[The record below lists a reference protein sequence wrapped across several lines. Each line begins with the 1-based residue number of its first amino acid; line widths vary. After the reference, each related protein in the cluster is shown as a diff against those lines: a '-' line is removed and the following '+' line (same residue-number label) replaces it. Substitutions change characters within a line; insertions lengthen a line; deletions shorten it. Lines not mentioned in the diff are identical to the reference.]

1 MIICTTQPPYE
12 GVTNTRDH
20 FANFSMQD
28 TVHVNYTDIL
38 SIECCKCIRTY
49 VGKSMWILAIMLT

>member
-1 MIICTTQPPYE
+1 MIICATQPPYE
-12 GVTNTRDH
+12 GVSNTRDH

-49 VGKSMWILAIMLT
+49 VGKSM